1 MPEMDGFELLK
12 LVKDD
17 NKLKDIPVIVMSAD
31 DINSIV
37 SQCLRKVLL
46 YIYLEM
52 GATDYLVKPVRV

>member
-31 DINSIV
+31 DSNSIV
-37 SQCLRKVLL
+37 SQCLRKAFLF
-46 YIYLEM
+46 IYLEM

>member
-1 MPEMDGFELLK
+1 MDGFELLK

-31 DINSIV
+31 DSNSIV
-37 SQCLRKVLL
+37 SQCLRKGFLF
-46 YIYLEM
+46 IYLEM